1 MRPVIGACAL
11 PLLLL
16 APQPWIE
23 QTTPQRDTWE
33 LGAHGGAFIL
43 SERHDLYDL
52 HTFPQR
58 PLRRVGPLAGLRGA
72 YFPLSFVGAEAEFDG
87 TWTELSDGSE
97 PVFAWGVRGSAI
109 LQLPLYRIVPF
120 ALGGYGL
127 MGVRSSLDAVGND
140 VDPAGHYGLGIKLL
154 VTPWLAIR
162 VDGRHVLSAATARR
176 RAVAHHGAVTLGLSF
191 TLGRARAS
199 QSPAPPP
206 STEPAPI
213 LVLDSDQD
221 GIADDRDSCPSE
233 PGAMQDGCPAVDGDG
248 DGILDLH
255 DRCPALAGPELDGCP
270 SQDAD
275 GDGILDRH
283 DQCPSEFGS
292 MADGCRR
299 PDPEPVAPATP
310 MQSPTSP

>member
-1 MRPVIGACAL
+1 MPPVIGASAL
-11 PLLLL
+11 SLLLL

-33 LGAHGGAFIL
+33 LGAYGGAFVL

-58 PLRRVGPLAGLRGA
+58 PLRRVGPLGGLRGA
-72 YFPLSFVGAEAEFDG
+72 YFPLAFVGAEAEFDG
-87 TWTELSDGSE
+87 TWTTLSDASE

-127 MGVRSSLDAVGND
+127 MGVRSSRDAVGND
-140 VDPAGHYGLGIKLL
+140 VDPAGHYGLGVKLL

-162 VDGRHVLSAATARR
+162 LDGRHVLSAAAARR
-176 RAVAHHGAVTLGLSF
+176 RAVAHHGAVSLGLSF
-191 TLGRARAS
+191 TLGRARAH
-199 QSPAPPP
+199 QAPTPPP
-206 STEPAPI
+206 SVEPASI
-213 LVLDSDQD
+213 LVLDSDRD
-221 GIADDRDSCPSE
+221 GIADGRDACPTD
-233 PGAMQDGCPAVDGDG
+233 PGAGLDGCVAADGDG

-255 DRCPALAGPELDGCP
+255 DQCPTEAGPQADGCP
-270 SQDAD
+270 SLDTD

-283 DQCPSEFGS
+283 DQCPTEFGS
-292 MADGCRR
+292 MSDGCHR
-299 PDPEPVAPATP
+299 PDPEPTTPAAPV
-310 MQSPTSP
+310 QSPAAP